1 MIGLTDGEFYS
12 DLDKPAGWYHLVMNY
27 IGSADGQGITVYT
40 DGAVQGSGTSKYT
53 QTEQPADG
61 RVVIGR
67 YYTDNDERYASV
79 LVDEL
84 TLWNRTLTLQEIQAV
99 YNMHK

>member
-1 MIGLTDGEFYS
+1 
-12 DLDKPAGWYHLVMNY
+12 MNY
-27 IGSADGQGITVYT
+27 IGPADGQGITVYI
-40 DGAVQGSGTSKYT
+40 DGALQGSDTSKAT
-53 QTEQPADG
+53 RSRQPGDG

-67 YYTDNDERYASV
+67 RRTNIDQKYESV
-79 LVDEL
+79 MVDEL

>member
-1 MIGLTDGEFYS
+1 
-12 DLDKPAGWYHLVMNY
+12 MNY
-27 IGSADGQGITVYT
+27 IGPADGQGITVYT
-40 DGAVQGSGTSKYT
+40 DGAVQGSGTSKGSGSR
-53 QTEQPADG
+53 PPGDG

-67 YYTDNDERYASV
+67 YYTNRDDRYASV
-79 LVDEL
+79 AVDEL

>member
-1 MIGLTDGEFYS
+1 
-12 DLDKPAGWYHLVMNY
+12 MNY
-27 IGSADGQGITVYT
+27 MGPATGQGIIVYT
-40 DGAVQGSGTSKYT
+40 DGTLQGSDTSKDTYSW
-53 QTEQPADG
+53 PAGDG

-67 YYTDNDERYASV
+67 QYTDRDERYTSV

-84 TLWNRTLTLQEIQAV
+84 TFWNRTLTLQEIQAV

>member
-1 MIGLTDGEFYS
+1 
-12 DLDKPAGWYHLVMNY
+12 MNY
-27 IGSADGQGITVYT
+27 IGPADGQGITVYT
-40 DGAVQGSGTSKYT
+40 DGALQGSDTSKHT
-53 QTEQPADG
+53 HSLQPGDG

-67 YYTDNDERYASV
+67 RYTDRDWDYASV
-79 LVDEL
+79 EVDEL